1 MPRVIHLKPEVYD
14 NTTPEGMEWLKS
26 FYDPKVDPNYPV
38 YSPVKPYTH
47 YTVEQE
53 KACKGPGE

>member
-1 MPRVIHLKPEVYD
+1 
-14 NTTPEGMEWLKS
+14 MEWLKS
-26 FYDPKVDPNYPV
+26 LYDPKVDPNYPV

-47 YTVEQE
+47 YTIEQE

>member
-1 MPRVIHLKPEVYD
+1 
-14 NTTPEGMEWLKS
+14 
-26 FYDPKVDPNYPV
+26 V
-38 YSPVKPYTH
+38 YSPVEPYTH